1 MTLRMG
7 ERKKYHFKLSTTYA
21 IISALFILAIGL
33 MLVVTYP
40 YNRWWVIAI
49 NAVAVIITIY
59 FIAISPRYW
68 VLTDE
73 GLKLTRL
80 LSPPLFFPS
89 KEYTIKSANSSQ
101 ISSSIRVLGSG
112 GFMGALGLFHSQ
124 ELGFFTLYVTD
135 AKEPLLLIKRK
146 RDGKNIVMNGII

>member
-1 MTLRMG
+1 
-7 ERKKYHFKLSTTYA
+7 
-21 IISALFILAIGL
+21 
-33 MLVVTYP
+33 MLVATYP

-49 NAVAVIITIY
+49 NAIVVIITIY
-59 FIAISPRYW
+59 FIAIAPRYW

-80 LSPPLFFPS
+80 LSPPLFFPF
-89 KEYTIKSANSSQ
+89 KEYTIKSADFSQ

-112 GFMGALGLFHSQ
+112 GFMGALGHFHSK

-135 AKEPLLLIKRK
+135 AKEPLLVITRK
-146 RDGKNIVMNGII
+146 RDGKNIVMNGITKEA